1 VPVTWREGVHISGT
15 PIWCDARRRRDVC
28 FASSA
33 DRVGDGHGQLIGT
46 PETLALLDVDVG
58 DGHLAVPVRQRF
70 TLGTLRLELLPSGR
84 GVGTAA
90 LHVDAPFGRLLYAGP
105 IRTAR
110 GGLGEPAEVRPC
122 DALVVAA
129 PFGEP
134 HHAFEPIADV
144 AARVVAWARGELAA
158 GRRPNLVVD
167 SVGDALE
174 VGDAIDAASLPLAGT
189 VAVQRASTLRG
200 PHVAAIGKQPCVV
213 LRVAGPKPAR
223 TRTGPSAYVSGRAID
238 ASAAIDYDAAFAWP
252 FAAGRAELL
261 AWIESAGAR
270 RIYVTGPCAEAIVA
284 ALGDDRAQL
293 LGPPRQMALFAES
306 RA

>member
-1 VPVTWREGVHISGT
+1 VPVTWREGVHVSGT

-46 PETLALLDVDVG
+46 PETLALLGVDTH
-58 DGHLAVPVRQRF
+58 DGHLAVPMRQRF
-70 TLGTLRLELLPSGR
+70 TLGTLRLELVPSGR
-84 GVGTAA
+84 GLGAAA
-90 LHVDAPFGRLLYAGP
+90 LHLDAPFGRVLYAGA
-105 IRTAR
+105 IRTTR

-122 DALVVAA
+122 DTLVVAA

-144 AARVVAWARGELAA
+144 AERVVAWARGELA
-158 GRRPNLVVD
+158 GRRRPTLVVD

-174 VGDAIDAASLPLAGT
+174 VGDAIAAAGLPLAGT
-189 VAVQRASTLRG
+189 VAVQRAAQLRG
-200 PHVAAIGKQPCVV
+200 PKVAAIGRQPCVV
-213 LRVAGPKPAR
+213 LRIAGPRLAR
-223 TRTGPSAYVSGRAID
+223 GNGPSAYVSGHALDPRA
-238 ASAAIDYDAAFAWP
+238 AAGHDAAFAWP

-261 AWIESAGAR
+261 AWIDSANAR
-270 RIYVTGPCAEAIVA
+270 HLYVTGACAESIVA
-284 ALGDDRAQL
+284 ALGDRAQL